1 MRRSQSKKGRE
12 ENTGA
17 KSSKEGIKENETRA
31 RNRIKKK

>member
-1 MRRSQSKKGRE
+1 MRSQSKKGRE

-17 KSSKEGIKENETRA
+17 RVAKKGIKENETRA